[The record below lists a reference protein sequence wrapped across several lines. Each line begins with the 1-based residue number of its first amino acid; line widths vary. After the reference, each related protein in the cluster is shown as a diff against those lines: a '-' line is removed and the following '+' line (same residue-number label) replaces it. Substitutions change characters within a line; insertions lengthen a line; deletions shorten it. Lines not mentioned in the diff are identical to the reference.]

1 MKHHLL
7 MVDDEAPTREL
18 YSLYLRTH
26 GFDVTTAAT
35 AEEALQLVKKMT
47 FQVCLLDLGLGP
59 KTDGMDLVEP
69 FKKAQPR
76 MSILIY
82 TGRSFDDSLRDKAL
96 KKGAVGFLSKTQPLD
111 QLLLEIK
118 RNLPG

>member
-26 GFDVTTAAT
+26 GFDVTTAASS
-35 AEEALQLVKKMT
+35 EEALELVKKT
-47 FQVCLLDLGLGP
+47 SFQVCLLDLGLGP
-59 KTDGMDLVEP
+59 KSDGMDLVEP

-76 MSILIY
+76 MAILIY
-82 TGRSFDDSLRDKAL
+82 TGRAFDETLREKAL
-96 KKGAVGFLSKTQPLD
+96 KKGAAGFLSKTQPLD

-118 RNLPG
+118 RNLAG

>member
-35 AEEALQLVKKMT
+35 AEEALQVVKKT
-47 FQVCLLDLGLGP
+47 PFQVCLLDLGLG
-59 KTDGMDLVEP
+59 KSDGMDLVEP
-69 FKKAQPR
+69 LKKAQPG

-82 TGRSFDDSLRDKAL
+82 TGRSFDESLRGKAL